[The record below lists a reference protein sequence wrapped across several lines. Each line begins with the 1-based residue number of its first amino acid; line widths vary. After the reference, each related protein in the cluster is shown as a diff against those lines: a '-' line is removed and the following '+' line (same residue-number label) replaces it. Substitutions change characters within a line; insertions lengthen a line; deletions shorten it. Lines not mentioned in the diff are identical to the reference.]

1 MKSEKEKMLAGELYL
16 ASDEELGKDRFQARQ
31 LLKELNH
38 ELPGDIAH
46 TNKIVHKLFKSVG
59 KDFGLEPPFF
69 CDYGYNISVGDQV
82 FFNFNCVLL
91 DITPIKIGNRSMFG
105 PGVHIYSATHP
116 LDAKTRGSSLE
127 FGKPVTVGDDVWVGG
142 GAIICPGVTIGDRS
156 IVAAGAVVTRDVPAD
171 VIVGGNPAKIIKNID
186 QGEKMA

>member
-1 MKSEKEKMLAGELYL
+1 MKSEKEKMLSGELYL
-16 ASDEELGKDRFQARQ
+16 ASDKTLSNDRFQARQ
-31 LLKELNH
+31 LLKALNN
-38 ELPGDIAH
+38 ERPGDNEH
-46 TNKIVHKLFKSVG
+46 TYNIVKKLFNRVG

-116 LDAKTRGSSLE
+116 LDAKTRSSLLE
-127 FGKPVTVGDDVWVGG
+127 FGKPVTIGDDVWVGG
-142 GAIICPGVTIGDRS
+142 GAIICPGVNIGDRS
-156 IVAAGAVVTRDVPAD
+156 IVAAGAVVTRDVPTD
-171 VIVGGNPAKIIKNID
+171 VIVGGNPARIIKDID
-186 QGEKMA
+186 QKEKMA

>member
-1 MKSEKEKMLAGELYL
+1 MKSEKEKMLNGELYL
-16 ASDEELGKDRFQARQ
+16 ASDETLSKDRFQARQ
-31 LLKELNH
+31 LLKELNYN
-38 ELPGDIAH
+38 LPGDSAH
-46 TNKIVHKLFKSVG
+46 TYKIVKKLFNSVG

-69 CDYGYNISVGDQV
+69 CDYGYNINVGDQV

-91 DITPIKIGNRSMFG
+91 DITPIRIGNRSMFG

-116 LDAKTRGSSLE
+116 LDAKTRSSLLE
-127 FGKPVTVGDDVWVGG
+127 FGKPVTIGDDVWVGG